1 MNTPLILE
9 NSSKPQF
16 MSTKGRIGRVRLLAW
31 TLSLAL
37 ATIAGMLVLAWLAS
51 TVVRDLSGLLL
62 IAGLVI
68 AQILSMLL
76 IIRRLHDLNRSGWFC
91 LLVLVPWFGYVFI
104 LLLMLVPGNRCSN
117 RFGPVP
123 APNSIGERILACL
136 WPVLILGFIGVAAL
150 KSAF

>member
-16 MSTKGRIGRVRLLAW
+16 LNTKGRIGRVRLLAW
-31 TLSLAL
+31 TSSLAL
-37 ATIAGMLVLAWLAS
+37 TTIAGILVLAWLAT

-68 AQILSMLL
+68 VQILSMLL

-91 LLVLVPWFGYVFI
+91 LLVLIPWLGYLFI
-104 LLLMLVPGNRCSN
+104 LLLMLVPGNRSSN
-117 RFGPVP
+117 RFGPAP

-136 WPVLILGFIGVAAL
+136 WPLLILGLIGVSAL
-150 KSAF
+150 KTTF